1 MIKIASKKLLFFVI
15 VKMLKLNMRV
25 MFSMLAMG
33 VSMAVMG
40 FTMYAKHISWDI
52 PGLNIISILGKG
64 IEYQK
69 YWFYFWPKFSQ
80 IIFF

>member
-1 MIKIASKKLLFFVI
+1 
-15 VKMLKLNMRV
+15 MRV

-52 PGLNIISILGKG
+52 PGLDILSIVGNR
-64 IEYQK
+64 IEHLKCQYDFAFLK
-69 YWFYFWPKFSQ
+69 VIFYDT
-80 IIFF
+80 